1 MAKKGLYPPSVK
13 GRKIDSSNLPM
24 HPDYPYVI
32 SERKKQIDAL
42 KAQGKTYRE
51 IEKIAGVSTVTIAM
65 SSGKNWHMYALW
77 NELQG
82 FLLKAGIGRAEFK
95 KVYKTM
101 SDRKFKIV
109 KKYDENLKNY
119 VHGAVIK
126 CSTEGCANSAM
137 FVRSGG
143 GVIHPV
149 HAAIWF
155 RNKGWIVGA
164 NERSDKCPDCNARIN
179 SGNPSKPK
187 EEVKMIAEEVKA
199 VAIPKADQKTM
210 GRQDK
215 QIIFAKLMEAYP
227 NVDKG
232 YVAGWSDQKVA
243 DDLGVPV
250 EWVASVREAD
260 FGPEFDTVLLDKK
273 YKELEDM
280 GRAVLDAKKLVDEA
294 MRDRDRATKLVE
306 TRIDEFEEKLRV
318 FSTAWRL
325 VKDRKI

>member
-1 MAKKGLYPPSVK
+1 
-13 GRKIDSSNLPM
+13 
-24 HPDYPYVI
+24 
-32 SERKKQIDAL
+32 
-42 KAQGKTYRE
+42 
-51 IEKIAGVSTVTIAM
+51 
-65 SSGKNWHMYALW
+65 
-77 NELQG
+77 
-82 FLLKAGIGRAEFK
+82 
-95 KVYKTM
+95 
-101 SDRKFKIV
+101 
-109 KKYDENLKNY
+109 
-119 VHGAVIK
+119 
-126 CSTEGCANSAM
+126 
-137 FVRSGG
+137 
-143 GVIHPV
+143 
-149 HAAIWF
+149 
-155 RNKGWIVGA
+155 
-164 NERSDKCPDCNARIN
+164 
-179 SGNPSKPK
+179 
-187 EEVKMIAEEVKA
+187 MIAEEVKA